1 MKRRTTAAERAYY
14 DAQSEIMQEMRKI
27 LDRRTSTNGAEITAQ
42 LEALQRSAFPE
53 FYRNE
58 PQQIEQTRPAQPET
72 VQDETEPDALTLPQI
87 VYGLFLYFSM
97 PIRRAQ
103 SRRKDR

>member
-1 MKRRTTAAERAYY
+1 MKRNTTAAERAYY
-14 DAQSEIMQEMRKI
+14 DAQAEIMQEMRKI

-87 VYGLFLYFSM
+87 CIGLYYFITQ

>member
-1 MKRRTTAAERAYY
+1 MKQRTSAAERAYY

-58 PQQIEQTRPAQPET
+58 PQQIEQTRPAQHET
-72 VQDETEPDALTLPQI
+72 IQDETEPDALTFPQI
-87 VYGLFLYFSM
+87 VYGLFLYCSM
-97 PIRRAQ
+97 SIRRAQ

>member
-1 MKRRTTAAERAYY
+1 MKRNTTAAERAYY
-14 DAQSEIMQEMRKI
+14 DAQAEIMQEMRKI

-58 PQQIEQTRPAQPET
+58 PQQIEQTRPAEPET
-72 VQDETEPDALTLPQI
+72 VPTDAEPDALTFPQI
-87 VYGLFLYFSM
+87 VYGLFLYCSM

-103 SRRKDR
+103 KRRKAR